1 MKPLFLAFA
10 AALALTPACHAA
22 VQKPRL
28 IVATD
33 IGSEPDDAESM
44 VRLLLYAN
52 DIEGLIASTSTWQ
65 RTEVHPELIVER
77 VDAYGK
83 VVGNLRKHASG
94 YPDASALRSR
104 ILSGRAVYG
113 MSGVGKGLDTK
124 ASDAIIAAVDRPDAR
139 PVWVAIWGGAVDLA
153 QALWH
158 VRDTRSPEQLAA
170 FVAKLRV
177 YAISDQ
183 DDAGPWIRREFPDL
197 FWVGSIH
204 AFNNYTLATWYG
216 ISGDLLT
223 PTEGPDTALVTN
235 DWGDKHLRL
244 GALGALYLRH
254 LYIMEGDTPSFL
266 NLIGNGL
273 SDPEHP
279 EFGGWGGRYAKVTAA
294 DGLYT
299 DTADRVAGI
308 DGKVRQTNQA
318 TIWRWRQAYQD
329 DFAARIQWSLTDSFA
344 KANHAPHPV
353 LDGVAGLGPIRLSA
367 HAGEVVHL
375 SAAGSKDPDGDR
387 LRYNWWIYGEAGGQ
401 SSRAKPPVLD
411 GANTAEAALEI
422 PAGPAR
428 SMHVILEVWDDGAP
442 AMVTYRRAIIDVT
455 P

>member
-1 MKPLFLAFA
+1 MKPLLLAFA

-44 VRLLLYAN
+44 VRLLFYAN
-52 DIEGLIASTSTWQ
+52 EIDIEGLIASTSTWQ
-65 RTEVHPELIVER
+65 RTEVHPELVTER

-104 ILSGRAVYG
+104 ILSGRAVHG
-113 MSGVGKGLDTK
+113 MSGVGKSLDTK
-124 ASDAIIAAVDRPDAR
+124 ASDAIISAVDRPDAR
-139 PVWVAIWGGAVDLA
+139 PVWVAVWGGAVDLA

-183 DDAGPWIRREFPDL
+183 DDAGPWIRREF
-197 FWVGSIH
+197 
-204 AFNNYTLATWYG
+204 
-216 ISGDLLT
+216 
-223 PTEGPDTALVTN
+223 
-235 DWGDKHLRL
+235 
-244 GALGALYLRH
+244 
-254 LYIMEGDTPSFL
+254 TPSFL

-308 DGKVRQTNQA
+308 DGKVRQTDQA
-318 TIWRWRQAYQD
+318 TIWRWRQAYQN
-329 DFAARIQWSLTDSFA
+329 DFAARIQWSLADTFA
-344 KANHAPHPV
+344 KANHAPRPV
-353 LDGVAGLGPIRLSA
+353 LDGVAGLSPVKLMARES
-367 HAGEVVHL
+367 EVVHL

-387 LRYNWWIYGEAGGQ
+387 LRY
-401 SSRAKPPVLD
+401 K
-411 GANTAEAALEI
+411 
-422 PAGPAR
+422 
-428 SMHVILEVWDDGAP
+428 
-442 AMVTYRRAIIDVT
+442 
-455 P
+455 